1 MAQNIHRKL
10 RWRKEKSVHHT
21 QNRWLSGNVAKT
33 PRWAMLWSRPGT
45 REHPRPPPQGTTEPR
60 SAHSPRAEGLT
71 HVTGHTHCTD
81 TSSPQRAHQGTLTP
95 HPASRNSERLA
106 PSDPLSTG
114 GTRLQGRQSDRC
126 TEYSNALFRNTTQH
140 VKTSFEERDNAHKS
154 CRGQMQCSWTLS
166 FPNACWESM
175 LHNYEG

>member
-1 MAQNIHRKL
+1 MTLHGT
-10 RWRKEKSVHHT
+10 EHT
-21 QNRWLSGNVAKT
+21 QKATVEKREICSSHTESLAERKRGQDAPLSNALVA
-33 PRWAMLWSRPGT
+33 PGT

-81 TSSPQRAHQGTLTP
+81 TASPQRARQGTLTP

-114 GTRLQGRQSDRC
+114 GTRLQGRQTDRC

-154 CRGQMQCSWTLS
+154 CRGQMQCS
-166 FPNACWESM
+166 
-175 LHNYEG
+175 